1 MKKRWEII
9 VFTASHQS
17 YADTILDEIDPDR
30 TLFDHRLYRQH
41 CRELTTELYVKDLSK
56 LNRDLSQTVLVDN
69 SAYSYA
75 MQLDNGIP
83 ILPFYEGK
91 DFELAALESYLQK
104 LLDCDDVRTLN
115 RQYFQL
121 NKYTSYDNS
130 HDLVDELYRQKFS

>member
-1 MKKRWEII
+1 M
-9 VFTASHQS
+9 
-17 YADTILDEIDPDR
+17 
-30 TLFDHRLYRQH
+30 
-41 CRELTTELYVKDLSK
+41 KDLSK